1 MGPTFLW
8 KKDHGRKYGNSSI
21 IIGAYRIADKNLPNQ
36 SIHFD
41 DFTIVSDKKTLDK
54 YLK

>member
-21 IIGAYRIADKNLPNQ
+21 IIGAYRIADKK
-36 SIHFD
+36 
-41 DFTIVSDKKTLDK
+41 FTKSK
-54 YLK
+54 YSL